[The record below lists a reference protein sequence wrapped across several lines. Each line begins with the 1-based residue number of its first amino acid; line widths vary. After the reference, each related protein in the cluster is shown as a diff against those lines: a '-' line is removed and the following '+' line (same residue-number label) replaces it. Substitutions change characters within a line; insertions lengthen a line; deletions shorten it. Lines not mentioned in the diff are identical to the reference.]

1 MWVEYIG
8 EDDLWWWRLS
18 TVVYCTV
25 LVLDNIDCWK
35 ASVAAEGLVCGV
47 SVVAGKLSGNLI
59 T

>member
-47 SVVAGKLSGNLI
+47 SGGREAEW
-59 T
+59 